1 MDTTAQVDLFFARKP
16 RQWALFEA
24 LRTALCEAYPQTQ
37 LRVMK
42 TCIALVDPKPYC
54 YVSSPRPAMANG
66 KPDEALLLTISLRQR
81 MDHPRFAMVV
91 PISAR
96 RFTVH
101 MVISREE
108 EIDGELLA
116 LIGLSHQG

>member
-1 MDTTAQVDLFFARKP
+1 MDTTAQVDLFFGRKP

-24 LRTALCEAYPQTQ
+24 LRAALCEAYPQTR

-42 TCIALVDPKPYC
+42 TCIALEDPKPYC
-54 YVSSPRPAMANG
+54 YVSSPRPSMAKG
-66 KPDEALLLTISLRQR
+66 KPDEALLVTISLRER

-101 MVISREE
+101 MVIGSEE

-116 LIGLSHQG
+116 LIGLSHYR